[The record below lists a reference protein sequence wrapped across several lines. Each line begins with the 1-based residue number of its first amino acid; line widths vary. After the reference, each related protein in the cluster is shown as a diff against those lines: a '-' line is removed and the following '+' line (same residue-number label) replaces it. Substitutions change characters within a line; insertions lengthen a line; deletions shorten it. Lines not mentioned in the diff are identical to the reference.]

1 MQLKI
6 LIHRMIPKAPTD
18 KFMCLQIS
26 LFNLLSTE
34 LERYKIIKYLIY
46 VHTVPVLN
54 QVLTGNFFLVF
65 LCTVECQQFNLVFC
79 LNDTLV
85 SNPYMVLIISS
96 FSGILNILCLVMLA
110 AAFLLILRV
119 LWEPLQQLSGLSE
132 IQITKCEC
140 GNTVSVCNCKI
151 STPELLK

>member
-34 LERYKIIKYLIY
+34 LERDKIIKYSIY
-46 VHTVPVLN
+46 HQSVPVLN
-54 QVLTGNFFLVF
+54 QVLTGDFFLVF
-65 LCTVECQQFNLVFC
+65 LCTVECQQFNLVFF
-79 LNDTLV
+79 LSDILV

-96 FSGILNILCLVMLA
+96 FSAVLNVLCLVMLA

-132 IQITKCEC
+132 IQITKCE
-140 GNTVSVCNCKI
+140 NTVSVCNCKI
-151 STPELLK
+151 STPELLE